1 VLLLLSDQ
9 VLIFCSRP
17 ATVRGIRT
25 AAVPSPS
32 GPWCNIQTSVASTNG
47 GRCSLTLLHLPT
59 VGPYPRDRL
68 HLQIILETRPRE
80 ITPQLRSL
88 PNVERL
94 IFCHGSYQESVLAEY
109 LGVLSDWPKLRRIDA
124 FSDVI
129 KSLATLKHLHS
140 RLPAVNTLSMRWTWT
155 SEILQNDLVFW
166 SETLRDLTLL
176 VRFPQHV
183 D

>member
-1 VLLLLSDQ
+1 LSDQ

-17 ATVRGIRT
+17 ATVRGVRT
-25 AAVPSPS
+25 PAVPSPS
-32 GPWCNIQTSVASTNG
+32 GPWCNIPTSVASTNG
-47 GRCSLTLLHLPT
+47 GRCSLILLHLPE
-59 VGPYPRDRL
+59 VSSYPRDRL

-80 ITPQLRSL
+80 VASQLRSL

-94 IFCHGSYQESVLAEY
+94 IFCHGSYREPELVEY

-124 FSDVI
+124 FSEVI
-129 KSLATLKHLHS
+129 KSLVTLKHLHS
-140 RLPAVNTLSMRWTWT
+140 RLPAVDTLSMRWTWG

-176 VRFPQHV
+176 VRFSHHV
-183 D
+183 NWR